1 NGGRRH
7 FRRRSWERST
17 LFSAL
22 MVAGPNVALWL
33 EHPTRG
39 FPWRFALGMFAVA
52 APIMGTLTWA
62 AMEQWLRDRAIRARR
77 LDLALREPR
86 EAGVAAV
93 DQ

>member
-1 NGGRRH
+1 
-7 FRRRSWERST
+7 
-17 LFSAL
+17 

-33 EHPTRG
+33 EHPARG
-39 FPWRFALGMFAVA
+39 FPWPFVLGMFAVA
-52 APIMGTLTWA
+52 APIMGALSWA
-62 AMEQWLRDRAIRARR
+62 AGETWLRGRAIRARR